1 MAECSW
7 ESFGDDSDD
16 VWTTWVSAYYSLVS
30 DDTDYWL
37 DFTVALRVYPAP
49 VSRYV
54 SYVSD
59 VGTIQDVLP
68 ERRSPSLSHQCLP
81 CCLVSK

>member
-7 ESFGDDSDD
+7 ESFGDDSDE

-30 DDTDYWL
+30 DNTDYWL
-37 DFTVALRVYPAP
+37 DFTVTLWVYPAP

-59 VGTIQDVLP
+59 VGMIQDVLP
-68 ERRSPSLSHQCLP
+68 EQRSPSLSHQCLP